1 MDLTQLKLSVREWM
15 KKYRIGVIVVLCG
28 ILLLVTLPK
37 ETAQEITPSQEPY
50 IPEQT
55 MEQQLEAIL
64 SRVDGAGK
72 VKLLLTIAYGSE
84 THYQNDETSSQS
96 PEERD
101 LRRETVLITNSTR
114 DQTGLVQ
121 RVDPPKYLGAV
132 VLSQGADRA
141 SVRLALMEAVK
152 TATGL
157 SADKIS
163 ILKMK

>member
-15 KKYRIGVIVVLCG
+15 KKYRIGVTAVLCG
-28 ILLLVTLPK
+28 ILLLVTMPK
-37 ETAQEITPSQEPY
+37 ENVQDTTPSQEAY

-72 VKLLLTIAYGSE
+72 VKLLLTIAYGAE

-101 LRRETVLITNSTR
+101 LRRETVLITNNTR

-132 VLSQGADRA
+132 VLSQGAERA